1 MWQDNVNEGIWRTA
15 GEDQFFSGPFANEMI
30 PMYIGDSVEASY
42 IPDKNPE
49 LDWGTAPVP
58 QVSEDTAANLSA
70 GHVIIALNQ
79 DGNQDRMYAA
89 YEFIKFM
96 TSHDANLAVAAGNT
110 GYRHPPVRGGG
121 PGL

>member
-49 LDWGTAPVP
+49 LDTGTAPVP
-58 QVSEDTAANLSA
+58 QVSE
-70 GHVIIALNQ
+70 
-79 DGNQDRMYAA
+79 
-89 YEFIKFM
+89 
-96 TSHDANLAVAAGNT
+96 
-110 GYRHPPVRGGG
+110 GYRRQPVRRPCHYRLESGRESGQNVRR
-121 PGL
+121 L

>member
-1 MWQDNVNEGIWRTA
+1 
-15 GEDQFFSGPFANEMI
+15 
-30 PMYIGDSVEASY
+30 MYIGDSVEASY

-49 LDWGTAPVP
+49 LDWGTAPD
-58 QVSEDTAANLSA
+58 SSGEAEDTAANLSA

-96 TSHDANLAVAAGNT
+96 TSHDANLAVAPETPLSAHT
-110 GYRHPPVRGGG
+110 PVRGGG
-121 PGL
+121 SGL